1 MTEKIIKT
9 EKLISYTLAQST
21 TEKSGK
27 SIKNSNYDH
36 FLHRYKLI
44 ITYCEM
50 INMGKLTLQNT
61 LSPSRYGNKK
71 KLKLHNKS

>member
-1 MTEKIIKT
+1 MTEKIIKIG
-9 EKLISYTLAQST
+9 KLISYTLAQST

-36 FLHRYKLI
+36 FLHKYRLI
-44 ITYCEM
+44 IMYGGT

-61 LSPSRYGNKK
+61 LSPSLTEAEKSE
-71 KLKLHNKS
+71 KLHNKF

>member
-21 TEKSGK
+21 IFKSEKS
-27 SIKNSNYDH
+27 ITNSNYDH
-36 FLHRYKLI
+36 FLHRYRLI
-44 ITYCEM
+44 IMYGGT

-61 LSPSRYGNKK
+61 LSPSRYGGGK
-71 KLKLHNKS
+71 KLKLHNKF

>member
-21 TEKSGK
+21 TYRSEKS
-27 SIKNSNYDH
+27 ITNSNYDH

-44 ITYCEM
+44 IMYGGT

-71 KLKLHNKS
+71 KWKIA

>member
-1 MTEKIIKT
+1 MTEKIIKIG
-9 EKLISYTLAQST
+9 KLISYTLAQST

-36 FLHRYKLI
+36 FLHKYRLI
-44 ITYCEM
+44 IMYGGT

-71 KLKLHNKS
+71 KWKIA